1 MSKNKTAE
9 QSGEVAAQPDNG
21 LAAKV
26 RGLDQRVNAIESF
39 LRMVSGFGA
48 DLRSGAEVLAC
59 KHKGGGV
66 RLMACVALFGVL
78 ALAVQAATTLWS
90 VSDGSAIH
98 GTAKV
103 VSDGAG
109 AATLTVDKAVIG
121 AYTATTTNLTVTTL
135 TASGNVSVGGTL
147 GVTGVATFTGNA
159 LANELDTRTATPL
172 LLGKATATGVTVGAA
187 DAHTTIAGNL
197 LASDVDAATAA
208 TLLLGK
214 ATATKVE
221 IADTAVTTEVQG
233 PLVAKEDIQ
242 SDEIDAETATALL
255 LGKAT
260 ATSVTIGAADA
271 HTTIAGNLLASD
283 VDAATAATLL
293 LGKATATKV
302 EIADTAVETEI
313 QGPLD
318 AQEAATFA
326 STVGVTGA
334 TTLGAGLILT
344 PGTISNAAGIHT
356 QTVTKASYL
365 LAASAVN
372 TQRFA
377 NGTAGQIVFIKNN
390 AATNVVLDVG
400 AGKTLEDNE
409 TAIIGYLGAE
419 WVLFAT
425 TGE

>member
-1 MSKNKTAE
+1 
-9 QSGEVAAQPDNG
+9 
-21 LAAKV
+21 
-26 RGLDQRVNAIESF
+26 
-39 LRMVSGFGA
+39 MVSGFGA

-66 RLMACVALFGVL
+66 RLMACVALLGVL

-197 LASDVDAATAA
+197 LASDVDAAT
-208 TLLLGK
+208 
-214 ATATKVE
+214 E
-221 IADTAVTTEVQG
+221 
-233 PLVAKEDIQ
+233 
-242 SDEIDAETATALL
+242 
-255 LGKAT
+255 
-260 ATSVTIGAADA
+260 
-271 HTTIAGNLLASD
+271 
-283 VDAATAATLL
+283 ATLL

-334 TTLGAGLILT
+334 TTLGADLILT
-344 PGTISNAAGIHT
+344 PGTIGNAAGIHT
-356 QTVTKASYL
+356 QTVAKASYL

-400 AGKTLEDNE
+400 AGVTLEDNE